1 MALSCFPPSAT
12 AFVALAG
19 SLLLTGCSQSVSSST
34 PSTAIAPFSL
44 WAVAWGTSPE
54 NALPSAA
61 NPGGQEQSFRF
72 FFYPTVAGTE
82 ERVRFSNYF
91 GTTPITIGAARL
103 AIAGDGAAVD
113 PTHDAPLTFQ
123 GGASAVIQPGQSL
136 TSDPVNITYSFGQ
149 KMAVSMYVQGAFPPL
164 TQHGSIVGQ
173 NYATPAGAGNATA
186 DVSGASFTQANTEWY
201 LLSDMD
207 VYGPYQ
213 GSVVL
218 FGSSSIDGA
227 QSNRSNVNAYPTPNP
242 IVPGQDN
249 DRPSD
254 WLARQLNAAGYNLG
268 VLNAGVPADPAGPN
282 SGATPATGV
291 ADGEDRIARDV
302 LEQPSVRAVVI
313 YLGAVDIKTADCKPA
328 TDVEAALT
336 NIVGQAYAAGKR
348 VILGTLPP
356 SVFCS
361 NPAQPY
367 YGPNPSPA
375 DPYAGDIHP
384 GPENPGAVQWRMVNN
399 WIRSTGAA
407 LPGVVAIA
415 DFDKAMADP
424 NHPDFLMPTINSGDN
439 THPNGPGYG
448 VQSSAI
454 PLSALL
460 PAQ

>member
-1 MALSCFPPSAT
+1 MALSRFCTPAAASL
-12 AFVALAG
+12 ALAC
-19 SLLLTGCSQSVSSST
+19 LLLLVSCSNGTSTTG
-34 PSTAIAPFSL
+34 AAAAPISL
-44 WAVAWGTSPE
+44 WAVAWGNSPE

-72 FFYPTVAGTE
+72 FFYPTVSGTQ

-91 GTTPITIGAARL
+91 GTTSITIGAARL
-103 AIAGDGAAVD
+103 AVATGGAAID

-123 GGASAVIQPGQSL
+123 GSPSAVIQPGQVL
-136 TSDPVNITYSFGQ
+136 TSDPVSITYSFGQ
-149 KMAVSMYVQGAFPPL
+149 KMAVSMYVQGAFPSL
-164 TQHGSIVGQ
+164 TQHGSIVTT
-173 NYATPAGAGNATA
+173 NYATPAGAGDTTA
-186 DVSGASFTQANTEWY
+186 DASGASFTQSNTEWY

-207 VYGPYQ
+207 VYGAYQ
-213 GSVVL
+213 GTVVL

-227 QSNRSNVNAYPTPNP
+227 QSNLGNTNTYPTAQTP
-242 IVPGQDN
+242 VPGQDN

-268 VLNAGVPADPAGPN
+268 VLNAGVIADPAGPN
-282 SGATPATGV
+282 SGATPSSGI

-313 YLGAVDIKTADCKPA
+313 YLGAVDMKSSDCKSAP
-328 TDVEAALT
+328 DVEAALT
-336 NIVGQAYAAGKR
+336 NIIAQANTAGKR

-361 NPAQPY
+361 NPAQAN
-367 YGPNPSPA
+367 YGPGPSSA
-375 DPYAGDIHP
+375 DPYGGDINP
-384 GPENPGAVQWRMVNN
+384 GPENPGAAQWRMVND

-424 NHPDFLMPTINSGDN
+424 DHPDYLQPTINSGDN

-460 PAQ
+460 PPQ

>member
-1 MALSCFPPSAT
+1 MPLPRPVLLAVALGLPLLSCSSGHS
-12 AFVALAG
+12 G
-19 SLLLTGCSQSVSSST
+19 SGTGAAAT
-34 PSTAIAPFSL
+34 PSI
-44 WAVAWGTSPE
+44 WAVAWGNSPE
-54 NALPSAA
+54 NALPSAV

-82 ERVRFSNYF
+82 ERLRFSNYF
-91 GTTPITIGAARL
+91 GTTPITIGSARL
-103 AIAGDGAAVD
+103 AIASGGAAVD
-113 PTHDAPLTFQ
+113 PAHDAAVTFQ
-123 GGASAVIQPGQSL
+123 GSATAVIQPGQTL

-149 KMAVSMYVQGAFPPL
+149 KMGVSVYVKGAFPPL
-164 TQHGSIVGQ
+164 TQHGSIVTE
-173 NYATPAGAGNATA
+173 NYATPAGAGDATTDA
-186 DVSGASFTQANTEWY
+186 SGASFTQTNSEWY

-213 GSVVL
+213 GTVVL

-227 QSNRSNVNAYPTPNP
+227 QSNLGNTNAYPAAQTP
-242 IVPGQDN
+242 VPGQDN

-282 SGATPATGV
+282 SGATPAAGV
-291 ADGEDRIARDV
+291 ADGEDRMARDV

-313 YLGAVDIKTADCKPA
+313 YLGAVDIKTADCKSAP
-328 TDVEAALT
+328 DVEAALT

-361 NPAQPY
+361 NPAQSN
-367 YGPNPSPA
+367 YGPSPTPA
-375 DPYAGDIHP
+375 NPYAGDINP
-384 GPENPGAVQWRMVNN
+384 GPENPGAVQWRMVND
-399 WIRSTGAA
+399 WIRTSGAA

-424 NHPDFLMPTINSGDN
+424 NHPDFLQPAINSGDN

>member
-1 MALSCFPPSAT
+1 MTLSGFRT
-12 AFVALAG
+12 GVAAAC
-19 SLLLTGCSQSVSSST
+19 LLLLAGCSQSGGGNSVG
-34 PSTAIAPFSL
+34 TAAAPFSL
-44 WAVAWGTSPE
+44 WAVAWGNSPE

-103 AIAGDGAAVD
+103 AVAAGGAAID
-113 PTHDAPLTFQ
+113 PAHDAPLTFQ
-123 GGASAVIQPGQSL
+123 GSASAVIQPGQTL

-149 KMAVSMYVQGAFPPL
+149 KMAVSMYVQGVFPPL
-164 TQHGSIVGQ
+164 TYHNSIVGT
-173 NYATPAGAGNATA
+173 NYAASSGAGDATGDA
-186 DVSGASFTQANTEWY
+186 GGASFTQQVSNWF

-213 GSVVL
+213 GTVAL

-227 QSNRSNVNAYPTPNP
+227 QSNLGNTNAYPTPQVT
-242 IVPGQDN
+242 VPGQDN

-268 VLNAGVPADPAGPN
+268 VLNAGVVADPAGPN
-282 SGATPATGV
+282 SGATPARGV

-313 YLGAVDIKTADCKPA
+313 YLGAVDIKSADCKSAP
-328 TDVEAALT
+328 DVEAALT

-361 NPAQPY
+361 NPAQPE
-367 YGPNPSPA
+367 YGPSPTPSN
-375 DPYAGDIHP
+375 PYAGDINS
-384 GPENPGAVQWRMVNN
+384 GPENPGAVQWRAVND
-399 WIRSTGAA
+399 WIRTAGAA

-424 NHPDFLMPTINSGDN
+424 NHPDLLLPTINSGDN